1 MIFNEIFKLW
11 KKSDLL
17 TQAIDDTNE
26 MILIAYKMHKLV
38 YKQLFVEYSEDDAEK
53 IKKTDFLLN
62 HFEKSIKKKVF
73 EHVTL
78 NDKEDQDIYS
88 AFLISAIV
96 GDVERIGDY
105 IKNINEIA
113 EAKDLL
119 KSEKYNKILEDT
131 SKQMK
136 QIFKNTMKAFKNSD
150 KDLACKLNNEQFEA
164 KSKIDSIIDE
174 LVRLEGVE
182 GVNYVPYALTLRYMK
197 RLSAHLMHI
206 NSSITN
212 PIDMI
217 GYYDEDAD

>member
-11 KKSDLL
+11 KRSDLL
-17 TQAIDDTNE
+17 TQSIDDTNE
-26 MILIAYKMHKLV
+26 MLSIAYKMYKLV
-38 YKQLFVEYSEDDAEK
+38 YKQLFVGYSEDDAEK
-53 IKKTDFLLN
+53 IKKMDYLLN

-78 NDKEDQDIYS
+78 NSKEDQDIYS

-96 GDVERIGDY
+96 SDIERIGDY
-105 IKNINEIA
+105 NKNINEIA
-113 EAKDLL
+113 ESKDLL

-131 SKQMK
+131 ASQMK
-136 QIFKNTMKAFKNSD
+136 QIFKSTMKAFKNSD

-164 KSKIDSIIDE
+164 KSKIDDIIDE
-174 LVRLEGVE
+174 LVRLKGVE
-182 GVNYVPYALTLRYMK
+182 GTNFVPYALTLRYMK

-217 GYYDEDAD
+217 GYYDEDGD

>member
-26 MILIAYKMHKLV
+26 MIGIAYKMYKLV

-73 EHVTL
+73 EHVSL
-78 NDKEDQDIYS
+78 NEKEDQDIYS
-88 AFLISAIV
+88 AFLITSIV
-96 GDVERIGDY
+96 GDIERIGDY
-105 IKNINEIA
+105 IKNINEVA
-113 EAKDLL
+113 EVKDLL
-119 KSEKYNKILEDT
+119 RSEKYKKILEDT
-131 SKQMK
+131 ASQMK
-136 QIFKNTMKAFKNSD
+136 NIFKSTMEAFKNSD
-150 KDLACKLNNEQFEA
+150 KDLACKLNNEQFAA
-164 KSKIDSIIDE
+164 KSKIDDIIDE
-174 LVRLEGVE
+174 LVRLDGSEKM
-182 GVNYVPYALTLRYMK
+182 NYVPYALTLRYMK
-197 RLSAHLMHI
+197 RLSAHLMHL